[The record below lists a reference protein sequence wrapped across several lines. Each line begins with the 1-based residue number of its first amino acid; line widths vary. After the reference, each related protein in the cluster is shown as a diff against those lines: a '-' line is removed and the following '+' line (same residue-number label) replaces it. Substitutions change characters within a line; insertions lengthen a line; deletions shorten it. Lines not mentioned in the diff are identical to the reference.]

1 MFNCETCG
9 YPSPDGTRFCRQCG
23 SALPGTD
30 LLESQTRN
38 YGSRGPAVATE
49 SAPLPPSIGD
59 AVQGNTARYQQPPA
73 PVMSGVYVQ
82 PLRVPPPAPNTSSIK
97 KKRRFLKLGA
107 LLLALLISGGIG
119 AGINEAANDDKVYLS
134 QDDRLRLER
143 MRTEDEIKRT
153 MTGAITE
160 SQEQIREELERR
172 REAIERAKEDSERA
186 KERGDAPSLDE
197 KPLDLATY
205 EYPGASAGEYIRIP
219 GREVLTQRTPE
230 NFDAIS
236 RFYQDKM
243 GKPFVQ
249 SNDRGRRQVIFQ
261 TVTSPSVTVFIRE
274 TPDRSRQPEIVIL
287 RSPFRFPFSLQDQER
302 LKAEQAPKVP
312 APPEAPKAKAVP

>member
-30 LLESQTRN
+30 PLESQTRN
-38 YGSRGPAVATE
+38 YGSRGAAVAAAE

-59 AVQGNTARYQQPPA
+59 AVQGNTARYQQA
-73 PVMSGVYVQ
+73 PVPVVPGVYAQ
-82 PLRVPPPAPNTSSIK
+82 PSRIPPAPNTSSIK
-97 KKRRFLKLGA
+97 KKRRFLKWGA

-119 AGINEAANDDKVYLS
+119 AGINEVSNDGKVYLS
-134 QDDRLRLER
+134 QEDQQRLDR
-143 MRTEDEIKRT
+143 MRTEDQIRRT

-172 REAIERAKEDSERA
+172 REAIERAKEDAERA

-197 KPLDLATY
+197 KPLDLASY

-261 TVTSPSVTVFIRE
+261 TVSAPSVTVFVRE
-274 TPDRSRQPEIVIL
+274 TPDRSRQPEIVVL
-287 RSPFRFPFSLQDQER
+287 RSPFRFPITLQDQER
-302 LKAEQAPKVP
+302 LKAEQAPKVG
-312 APPEAPKAKAVP
+312 PPEPPKPKTVP